1 MKKKIF
7 AILIWLII
15 INILINIF
23 YYLIM
28 ENGINIIIP
37 QLAFKLK
44 YYFREVAEVTVD
56 YNDLDKNNVVSK
68 NNISIKLSSIN
79 YEQASGELNLKF
91 EFYTNND
98 NILENIGSVLRIYD
112 NKKIFYHGYGGTTIW
127 DSDTATNL
135 LLGKNMYG
143 EFDESNFYN
152 KKLFGEL
159 DDTNF
164 NSGLGTTI
172 TGLDNDDEPVI
183 EEVTLNLGKGYE
195 ISDNLYIDFLDFQYK
210 SVDEFVWR
218 KAIEPLGE
226 LKFIVNF

>member
-1 MKKKIF
+1 
-7 AILIWLII
+7 
-15 INILINIF
+15 
-23 YYLIM
+23 
-28 ENGINIIIP
+28 
-37 QLAFKLK
+37 
-44 YYFREVAEVTVD
+44 
-56 YNDLDKNNVVSK
+56 
-68 NNISIKLSSIN
+68 
-79 YEQASGELNLKF
+79 
-91 EFYTNND
+91 
-98 NILENIGSVLRIYD
+98 
-112 NKKIFYHGYGGTTIW
+112 
-127 DSDTATNL
+127 
-135 LLGKNMYG
+135 MYG